1 MCVFFR
7 IFVFELKEE
16 KAPIYKAQ
24 RYEKIWTLTSNRP
37 DKINRE

>member
-7 IFVFELKEE
+7 IFVCEAKSE
-16 KAPIYKAQ
+16 KAPICMAQ
-24 RYEKIWTLTSNRP
+24 RYEEIWTYKSNPP

>member
-1 MCVFFR
+1 MYVFFR
-7 IFVFELKEE
+7 IFVCELKVE

-24 RYEKIWTLTSNRP
+24 KYKEFWTYASNWP

>member
-7 IFVFELKEE
+7 IFVCETKEE

-24 RYEKIWTLTSNRP
+24 RYERLWTLTSDRP